1 MKYQISIKN
10 KALPKFIRRNRR
22 LIAAICAALATL
34 ILSSTLTKND
44 NQSIQSDLTIPEG
57 KSAISIEISSEL
69 MGSVIAVGKQVDLI
83 SVDDGAASMIA
94 DSAQIL
100 RIGNS
105 NSRLG
110 GNVTEVLIAISLF
123 EATKVA
129 AANQAGSIQVLI
141 SEPN

>member
-1 MKYQISIKN
+1 MKYQILIKN
-10 KALPKFIRRNRR
+10 KALPKVIRRNRR
-22 LIAAICAALATL
+22 LIAAVCAGLAVLVFTSTLDRSETQNTEL
-34 ILSSTLTKND
+34 ILS
-44 NQSIQSDLTIPEG
+44 IPAG
-57 KSAISIEISSEL
+57 KSAIAIEISSNL
-69 MGSVIAVGKQVDLI
+69 MGSAIAVGKRIDLI
-83 SVDDGAASMIA
+83 SVEEGYASKIA
-94 DSAQIL
+94 SSAQIL

-110 GNVTEVLIAISLF
+110 GSVTEVLIAISLT